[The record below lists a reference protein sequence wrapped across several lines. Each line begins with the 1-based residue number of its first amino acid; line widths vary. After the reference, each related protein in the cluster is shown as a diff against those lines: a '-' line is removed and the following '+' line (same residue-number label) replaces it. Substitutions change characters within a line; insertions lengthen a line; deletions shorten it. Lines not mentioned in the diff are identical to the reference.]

1 MRKKSL
7 YIDLILRKSMSLN
20 PNHNY
25 CLNCNHPYPSIELG
39 QEEIFCINCG
49 QSNKESKLSFW
60 KLIKDGISN
69 IFNLD
74 SRIVH
79 TIKDIIYPSKLTKTY
94 IAGKRKYYVNPV
106 RLFIFTLIAIVT
118 SMLWLANF
126 DDIHFGKK
134 AMSTRAEDSKILD
147 KYDDLVDTLDIQNHK
162 QITDTIR
169 KKLFAGVRNTKT
181 DTIGLGENV
190 QLFNMGKT
198 IHGYGISAYDAVH
211 LSRNQIYQKYKV
223 EGFID
228 KVMVSQYIRVSTD
241 PSGTLAFM
249 VKNLTWAVM
258 ITLIFMSFFM
268 KLLYIRKG
276 YYTVEHSV
284 LLLNL
289 HSFGFLLLGLIVLM
303 NTAAYSFYLGYSGKY
318 DGYMIGL
325 PIVFGFLVQ
334 LLSIKKYYG
343 HNLFVAFIVQIII
356 NTAYFIIFCF
366 ASLLVALI
374 SVFLY

>member
-1 MRKKSL
+1 MPTK
-7 YIDLILRKSMSLN
+7 

-25 CLNCNHPYPSIELG
+25 CLNCNHTYTSVVLEG
-39 QEEIFCINCG
+39 EEVFCVNCG

-60 KLIKDGISN
+60 RLIRDGVSN
-69 IFNLD
+69 LFNLD

-79 TIKDIIYPSKLTKTY
+79 TIKDIIYPSKITQTY

-126 DDIHFGKK
+126 EDISFGNKT
-134 AMSTRAEDSKILD
+134 MSTRAEDSNILD
-147 KYDDLVDTLDIQNHK
+147 QYDDLVDTLDYQNHK
-162 QITDTIR
+162 PLTDTIR
-169 KKLFAGVRNTKT
+169 KKLFAGVSNTKT

-190 QLFNMGKT
+190 QLFNMGET

-211 LSRNQIYQKYKV
+211 LDRDQIYSKYKI
-223 EGFID
+223 EGFIN
-228 KVMVSQYIRVSTD
+228 KVMVSQYIRVATN

-249 VKNLTWAVM
+249 VKNMTWAVM
-258 ITLIFMSFFM
+258 ITLILMSFFM

-289 HSFGFLLLGLIVLM
+289 HSFGFLLIGLIVLM
-303 NTAAYSFYLGYSGKY
+303 NAIFYSLFSGY
-318 DGYMIGL
+318 DGDYDGLMIGI
-325 PIVFGFLVQ
+325 PILFGFLVQ
-334 LLSIKKYYG
+334 LKAIKKYYG
-343 HNLFVAFIVQIII
+343 HNLFVAFVVQIII
-356 NTAYFIIFCF
+356 NTAYFIIFCL

>member
-1 MRKKSL
+1 
-7 YIDLILRKSMSLN
+7 MSKLPKGSSN
-20 PNHNY
+20 NY
-25 CLNCNHPYPSIELG
+25 CLNCNHVYSVDGLG
-39 QEEIFCINCG
+39 EEEIFCTNCG

-60 KLIKDGISN
+60 RLIRDGVSN
-69 IFNLD
+69 LFNLD

-79 TIKDIIYPSKLTKTY
+79 TVKDIIYPSKLTRTY

-126 DDIHFGKK
+126 DDIHFGNKT
-134 AMSTRAEDSKILD
+134 MSTRAEDSNILD

-162 QITDTIR
+162 PVTDTIR

-198 IHGYGISAYDAVH
+198 IHAYGISAYDAVH
-211 LSRNQIYQKYKV
+211 LSRDQIYNKYKV
-223 EGFID
+223 EGFVN
-228 KVMVSQYIRVSTD
+228 KVMVSQYIRISTN
-241 PSGTLAFM
+241 PSGTLAFI

-258 ITLIFMSFFM
+258 ITLILMSFFM

-289 HSFGFLLLGLIVLM
+289 HSFGFLLLGFIVLL
-303 NTAAYSFYLGYSGKY
+303 NTASYSLFSSY
-318 DGYMIGL
+318 DGDYDWLLIGG
-325 PIVFGFLVQ
+325 PILFGFIVQ
-334 LLSIKKYYG
+334 LIAIKKYYD
-343 HNLFVAFIVQIII
+343 HNLFIAFIVQLFI
-356 NTAYFIIFCF
+356 NSVYFFIFCF
-366 ASLLVALI
+366 ASLLVGLI